1 MTKHQVLGISGSLR
15 SQSTNSLFLR
25 VMARACPDT
34 VSFKIYSD
42 LGRIP
47 IFNPDDEAQ
56 PGHVVTE
63 WREMLLGAD
72 MILLASPEYVHGV
85 PGAIKNA
92 LDWIAS
98 SGELMGKL
106 LALPNLSPR
115 ASIGH
120 AQLAETLHI
129 LGTRKIEECS
139 PRATLEDP
147 LILPEQSVEHVL
159 SHPAIGPKIETLWCD
174 IERCLATEKAGL
186 RQPSSLTRYLW

>member
-1 MTKHQVLGISGSLR
+1 MAKHRVLGISGSLR

-25 VMARACPDT
+25 VMACACPDT

-47 IFNPDDEAQ
+47 IFNPDDEAE

-63 WREMLLGAD
+63 WRETLLGAD

-85 PGAIKNA
+85 PGVIKNA
-92 LDWIAS
+92 FDWIAS

-106 LALPNLSPR
+106 LAFPNISSR
-115 ASIGH
+115 ASIAH

-129 LGTRKIEECS
+129 LGTRRVEECS
-139 PRATLEDP
+139 PKATLDEP
-147 LILPEQSVEHVL
+147 LILPDQDVENIL
-159 SHPAIGPKIETLWCD
+159 SHPLTGPRIGALWTSIEKRLD
-174 IERCLATEKAGL
+174 VDKDGL
-186 RQPSSLTRYLW
+186 DAPPSLTRYLW

>member
-1 MTKHQVLGISGSLR
+1 MAKHRVLGISGSLR

-25 VMARACPDT
+25 AMAWACPDT
-34 VSFKIYSD
+34 VSFKIYPD

-47 IFNPDDEAQ
+47 IFNPDDEAE

-92 LDWIAS
+92 FDWIAS

-106 LALPNLSPR
+106 LAFPNVSAR
-115 ASIGH
+115 ASIAH

-129 LGTRKIEECS
+129 LGTRKVEACS
-139 PRATLEDP
+139 PKATLDEP
-147 LILPEQSVEHVL
+147 LILPDQDVEGVL
-159 SHPAIGPKIETLWCD
+159 SHPLTGSRIEVLWAN
-174 IERCLATEKAGL
+174 IEKRLDAERDGL
-186 RQPSSLTRYLW
+186 EEPPSLTRYLW